1 VRSRSSATRRVRT
14 VWRACSTSSNV
25 PPDPV
30 VDPPREQG
38 RPLARILAAVVVLS
52 AGLAVLGIALLW
64 PGGSLAGPSDQEPLV
79 AGRVLA
85 VEFVEPSGPR
95 DDRSPLD
102 AGGLILLDVEVLEG
116 EAAGTVLALD
126 LPAEGYPEFRV
137 GDVVELLRSDIPGQ
151 GPTWFVTDLRR
162 LGALG
167 WLALAFIG
175 GVLLVG
181 RWRGLRA
188 LVGLG
193 LSLWVVIGFMLP
205 AILAGSS
212 PPLVA
217 LVGGTAILLLT
228 LYLSHGLNAM
238 TTSAAVGTIGALVI
252 TVVIALVAIDGTRIT
267 GFASEEAVFA
277 RFALGDLDLRGLVL
291 AGLIVAAL
299 GVLDDVTV
307 SQASTVFTVYD
318 ADPSQSFG
326 QLVARG
332 MRVGRD
338 HIASVVNTLFLAYAG
353 ASLGLLVLF
362 STSGLPVRELV
373 NTELVAVEL
382 VKTMVG
388 SLGLLVAVP
397 LTTVIAAASV
407 IGSGGSGHRPG
418 HGGGH
423 GHAH

>member
-1 VRSRSSATRRVRT
+1 MPSPATDTPPSHGRRLARALT
-14 VWRACSTSSNV
+14 VI
-25 PPDPV
+25 V
-30 VDPPREQG
+30 VAAAALALAGIAALWPGDLGIGAPEQPALVSG
-38 RPLARILAAVVVLS
+38 RILAVEVVE
-52 AGLAVLGIALLW
+52 A
-64 PGGSLAGPSDQEPLV
+64 
-79 AGRVLA
+79 
-85 VEFVEPSGPR
+85 SGPP

-102 AGGLILLDVEVLEG
+102 ASGLIFLDVEVLEG

-137 GDVVELLRSDIPGQ
+137 GDVVELLAAELPGE
-151 GPTWFVTDLRR
+151 GTTWFVTDIRR

-167 WLALAFIG
+167 WIALAFVG
-175 GVLLVG
+175 GVIAVG

-193 LSLWVVIGFMLP
+193 LSLWIVIGFMLP

-217 LVGGTAILLLT
+217 LVGGTAVLLLT

-238 TTSAAVGTIGALVI
+238 TTAAAVGTLGALVV
-252 TVVIALVAIDGTRIT
+252 TVLIALLAIDGARIT
-267 GFASEEAVFA
+267 GFASEDAVYA
-277 RFALGDLDLRGLVL
+277 RFALGELDLRGLVL

-307 SQASTVFTVYD
+307 SQASTVFTVHE
-318 ADPSQSFG
+318 ADPSQTFT
-326 QLVARG
+326 QLVSRG

-362 STSGLPVRELV
+362 STSGVPVGELL
-373 NTELVAVEL
+373 NSELVAVEL

-388 SLGLLVAVP
+388 SLGLLAAVP
-397 LTTVIAAASV
+397 LTTIIAAASV
-407 IGSGGSGHRPG
+407 VGTTPSGAGHR
-418 HGGGH
+418 HH
-423 GHAH
+423 

>member
-1 VRSRSSATRRVRT
+1 MV
-14 VWRACSTSSNV
+14 V
-25 PPDPV
+25 P
-30 VDPPREQG
+30 G
-38 RPLARILAAVVVLS
+38 RPLARVLGATVAVS
-52 AGLAVLGIALLW
+52 AIVAVLGMVLLW
-64 PGGSLAGPSDQEPLV
+64 PGASLGFEPDQPPLV

-102 AGGLILLDVEVLEG
+102 AGGLIMLDIEILEG
-116 EAAGTVLALD
+116 DEAGTLLALD

-151 GPTWFVTDLRR
+151 GSVWFVTDLRR

-167 WLALAFIG
+167 WLALVFVG

-238 TTSAAVGTIGALVI
+238 TTAAAVGTIGALVL

-267 GFASEEAVFA
+267 GFASEDAVYA
-277 RFALGDLDLRGLVL
+277 RFALGELDLRGLVL

-307 SQASTVFTVYD
+307 SQASTVFTVHD
-318 ADPSQSFG
+318 ADPTQTFS
-326 QLVARG
+326 QLVSRG

-362 STSGLPVRELV
+362 STSGLAARELI

-388 SLGLLVAVP
+388 SLGLLAAVP

-407 IGSGGSGHRPG
+407 VGTDPSRGGRRHR
-418 HGGGH
+418 HLH
-423 GHAH
+423 

>member
-1 VRSRSSATRRVRT
+1 MLG
-14 VWRACSTSSNV
+14 RA
-25 PPDPV
+25 
-30 VDPPREQG
+30 
-38 RPLARILAAVVVLS
+38 LMAIVLV
-52 AGLAVLGIALLW
+52 AGLLAVGGMVLLW
-64 PGGSLAGPSDQEPLV
+64 PGPLGFDQDDQPRLV
-79 AGRVLA
+79 GGRVLA
-85 VEFVEPSGPR
+85 VEVV
-95 DDRSPLD
+95 D
-102 AGGLILLDVEVLEG
+102 APGDVGGLSAMDASGLILLDVEIIEGPSTGLVLG
-116 EAAGTVLALD
+116 LD

-137 GDVVELLRSDIPGQ
+137 GDVVELLPSDIPGQ
-151 GPTWFVTDLRR
+151 GETWFVTDIRR
-162 LGALG
+162 IGSLG
-167 WLALAFIG
+167 WLALAFVG

-181 RWRGLRA
+181 RWRGLRSLA
-188 LVGLG
+188 GLA

-212 PPLVA
+212 PPVVA
-217 LVGGTAILLLT
+217 LVGGTAILLVT

-238 TTSAAVGTIGALVI
+238 TTAAAVGTLGALVT

-267 GFASEEAVFA
+267 GFASEDAVFA
-277 RFALGDLDLRGLVL
+277 RFAIGELDLRGLVL

-307 SQASTVFTVYD
+307 SQASTVFTVHE
-318 ADPSQSFG
+318 ADPSQSFA
-326 QLVARG
+326 QLFTRG

-362 STSGLPVRELV
+362 STSGLPVRELI

-388 SLGLLVAVP
+388 SLGLLAAVP

-407 IGSGGSGHRPG
+407 AGTEPSRRQ
-418 HGGGH
+418 H
-423 GHAH
+423 GHH

>member
-1 VRSRSSATRRVRT
+1 MAT
-14 VWRACSTSSNV
+14 
-25 PPDPV
+25 P
-30 VDPPREQG
+30 G
-38 RPLARILAAVVVLS
+38 RPLARALVGVVILAGL
-52 AGLAVLGIALLW
+52 LAVSGMALLW
-64 PGGSLAGPSDQEPLV
+64 PGASLAPAAGPSGV
-79 AGRVLA
+79 VTGRVLA
-85 VEFVEPSGPR
+85 VEIVAGAGPR
-95 DDRSPLD
+95 SDRSPLD
-102 AGGLILLDVEVLEG
+102 ADGLIMLDVEVLEG
-116 EAAGTVLALD
+116 DAAGTVIPLD

-137 GDVVELLRSDIPGQ
+137 GDIIELLRSDIPGQ
-151 GPTWFVTDLRR
+151 GTTWFVTDLRR

-167 WLALAFIG
+167 WLTLAFVG
-175 GVLLVG
+175 GVVLIG

-188 LVGLG
+188 LIGLA

-217 LVGGTAILLLT
+217 LVGGTAVLLLT

-238 TTSAAVGTIGALVI
+238 TTAAAVGTIGALVV

-267 GFASEEAVFA
+267 GFSSEEAVYA
-277 RFALGDLDLRGLVL
+277 RFALGELDLRGLVL

-307 SQASTVFTVYD
+307 SQASTVFTVHD
-318 ADPSQSFG
+318 ADPTQSFT

-362 STSGLPVRELV
+362 STSGVPVLELV
-373 NTELVAVEL
+373 NSELVAVEL

-388 SLGLLVAVP
+388 SLGLLAAVP

-407 IGSGGSGHRPG
+407 VGTEPTGFVRGHQ
-418 HGGGH
+418 H
-423 GHAH
+423 

>member
-1 VRSRSSATRRVRT
+1 MV
-14 VWRACSTSSNV
+14 V
-25 PPDPV
+25 P
-30 VDPPREQG
+30 G
-38 RPLARILAAVVVLS
+38 RPLARVLGATVAVS
-52 AGLAVLGIALLW
+52 AIVAVLGMVLLW
-64 PGGSLAGPSDQEPLV
+64 PGASLGFEPDQPPLV

-102 AGGLILLDVEVLEG
+102 AGGLIMLDIEILEG
-116 EAAGTVLALD
+116 DEAGTLLALD

-137 GDVVELLRSDIPGQ
+137 GDVVELLRSNIPGQ
-151 GPTWFVTDLRR
+151 GSVWFVTDLRR

-167 WLALAFIG
+167 WLALVFVG

-238 TTSAAVGTIGALVI
+238 TTAAAVGTIGALVL

-267 GFASEEAVFA
+267 GFASEDAVYA
-277 RFALGDLDLRGLVL
+277 RFALGELDLRGLVL

-307 SQASTVFTVYD
+307 SQASTVFTVHD
-318 ADPSQSFG
+318 ADPTQTFS
-326 QLVARG
+326 QLVSRG

-362 STSGLPVRELV
+362 STSGLAARELI

-388 SLGLLVAVP
+388 SLGLLAAVP

-407 IGSGGSGHRPG
+407 VGTDPSRGGRRHR
-418 HGGGH
+418 HLH
-423 GHAH
+423 

>member
-1 VRSRSSATRRVRT
+1 
-14 VWRACSTSSNV
+14 
-25 PPDPV
+25 
-30 VDPPREQG
+30 
-38 RPLARILAAVVVLS
+38 VLS
-52 AGLAVLGIALLW
+52 RVLLAVIAASALLSLSGFVLLW
-64 PGGSLAGPSDQEPLV
+64 PGDLQRSEPEQPPLV
-79 AGRVLA
+79 GARVLA
-85 VEFVEPSGPR
+85 VETVEDAGGA
-95 DDRSPLD
+95 DGRSPLD
-102 AGGLILLDVEVLEG
+102 ASGLTLLDVEVLEG

-137 GDVVELLRSDIPGQ
+137 GDIVELIATDIPGQ
-151 GPTWFVTDLRR
+151 GLTWFVTDIRR

-167 WLALAFIG
+167 WLAAAFVG

-181 RWRGLRA
+181 RWRGLRS
-188 LVGLG
+188 LIGLG

-212 PPLVA
+212 PVLVA
-217 LVGGTAILLLT
+217 LVGGTAIVLAT
-228 LYLSHGLNAM
+228 LYLSHGVNAM
-238 TTSAAVGTIGALVI
+238 TTAAAVGTIGALVA
-252 TVVIALVAIDGTRIT
+252 TVIIALVAIDGARIT
-267 GFASEEAVFA
+267 GFASEDAVYA
-277 RFALGDLDLRGLVL
+277 RFALGELDLRGLVL

-307 SQASTVFTVYD
+307 SQASTVFTVHET
-318 ADPSQSFG
+318 DPTQSFA

-388 SLGLLVAVP
+388 SLGLLAAVP

-407 IGSGGSGHRPG
+407 VGTEPSGRT
-418 HGGGH
+418 H
-423 GHAH
+423 GHN

>member
-1 VRSRSSATRRVRT
+1 MPPEGPAARAPLGRV
-14 VWRACSTSSNV
+14 
-25 PPDPV
+25 
-30 VDPPREQG
+30 
-38 RPLARILAAVVVLS
+38 LAAIVIVAGVL
-52 AGLAVLGIALLW
+52 AAIGMVLLRPADLGLGA
-64 PGGSLAGPSDQEPLV
+64 PEQQELV
-79 AGRVLA
+79 GGRVLA
-85 VEFVEPSGPR
+85 VEIVEAAGPR
-95 DDRSPLD
+95 DDLSPLD
-102 AGGLILLDVEVLEG
+102 SSGLILLDVEVLEG
-116 EAAGTVLALD
+116 DAAGTVLALD

-137 GDVVELLRSDIPGQ
+137 GDVVELAASDLPGQ
-151 GPTWFVTDLRR
+151 GITWFVTDIRR
-162 LGALG
+162 LGSLG
-167 WLALAFIG
+167 WLALVFVA

-181 RWRGLRA
+181 RWRGLRS

-205 AILAGSS
+205 AILSGSS
-212 PPLVA
+212 PPVVA

-228 LYLSHGLNAM
+228 LYLSHGVNAM
-238 TTSAAVGTIGALVI
+238 TTAAAVGTLGALVL

-267 GFASEEAVFA
+267 GFASEDAVSA
-277 RFALGDLDLRGLVL
+277 RFALGELDLRGLVL

-307 SQASTVFTVYD
+307 SQASTVFTVHD
-318 ADPSQSFG
+318 ADPSQTFG
-326 QLVARG
+326 QLVGRG

-362 STSGLPVRELV
+362 STSGLPLRELV

-388 SLGLLVAVP
+388 SLGLLAAVP

-407 IGSGGSGHRPG
+407 VGTAPTGAR
-418 HGGGH
+418 
-423 GHAH
+423 HAH

>member
-1 VRSRSSATRRVRT
+1 
-14 VWRACSTSSNV
+14 V
-25 PPDPV
+25 PPDGSAGRVPLRRALLAV
-30 VDPPREQG
+30 VIAAG
-38 RPLARILAAVVVLS
+38 VLAAAGMVLLRP
-52 AGLAVLGIALLW
+52 AGLGIE
-64 PGGSLAGPSDQEPLV
+64 PPEQQELIS
-79 AGRVLA
+79 ARVLA
-85 VEFVEPSGPR
+85 VEVVEPSGAR
-95 DDRSPLD
+95 DDLSPLD
-102 AGGLILLDVEVLEG
+102 STGLILLDVEIIEG
-116 EAAGTVLALD
+116 ERTGTVLGLD

-137 GDVVELLRSDIPGQ
+137 GDTVELAATEVPGQ
-151 GPTWFVTDLRR
+151 GTTWFVTDIRR
-162 LGALG
+162 LGGLTA
-167 WLALAFIG
+167 LALVFVA

-181 RWRGLRA
+181 RWRGLRS

-193 LSLWVVIGFMLP
+193 LSLWVVVGFMLP

-238 TTSAAVGTIGALVI
+238 TTAAAAGTLGALVV

-267 GFASEEAVFA
+267 GFASEDAVYA
-277 RFALGDLDLRGLVL
+277 RFALGELDLRGLVL

-307 SQASTVFTVYD
+307 SQASTVFTVHD
-318 ADPSQSFG
+318 ADPTQTFG

-362 STSGLPVRELV
+362 STSGLPFGELV

-388 SLGLLVAVP
+388 SLGLLAAVP

-407 IGSGGSGHRPG
+407 VGTPPS
-418 HGGGH
+418 GGGH
-423 GHAH
+423 GSH

>member
-1 VRSRSSATRRVRT
+1 VQPDAPVSSRTLGRVL
-14 VWRACSTSSNV
+14 VA
-25 PPDPV
+25 
-30 VDPPREQG
+30 
-38 RPLARILAAVVVLS
+38 IVVL
-52 AGLAVLGIALLW
+52 AGVLALIGMSVLW
-64 PGGSLAGPSDQEPLV
+64 PGALRLDAPEQPALIG
-79 AGRVLA
+79 GRVLA
-85 VEFVEPSGPR
+85 VEIVEAPAGGAGL
-95 DDRSPLD
+95 SPLD
-102 AGGLILLDVEVLEG
+102 AGGLIMLDVEVLEG
-116 EAAGTVLALD
+116 ESAGLVLALD

-137 GDVVELLRSDIPGQ
+137 GDIVELLPADIPGQ
-151 GPTWFVTDLRR
+151 GVTWFVTDIRR

-167 WLALAFIG
+167 WLALVFVG
-175 GVLLVG
+175 GVLAVG
-181 RWRGLRA
+181 RWRGLRS

-212 PPLVA
+212 PPMVA
-217 LVGGTAILLLT
+217 LVGGTAILLVT

-238 TTSAAVGTIGALVI
+238 TTAAAVGTLGALVT

-267 GFASEEAVFA
+267 GFASEDAVYA
-277 RFALGDLDLRGLVL
+277 RFAIGELDLRGLVL

-307 SQASTVFTVYD
+307 SQASTVYTVHE

-326 QLVARG
+326 QLFTRG

-388 SLGLLVAVP
+388 SLGLLAAVP

-407 IGSGGSGHRPG
+407 VGTEP
-418 HGGGH
+418 HGRHDGKH
-423 GHAH
+423 

>member
-1 VRSRSSATRRVRT
+1 VPPEPASPRGRLGAVLRT
-14 VWRACSTSSNV
+14 V
-25 PPDPV
+25 V
-30 VDPPREQG
+30 VAAALLSIAG
-38 RPLARILAAVVVLS
+38 MLA
-52 AGLAVLGIALLW
+52 LW
-64 PGGSLAGPSDQEPLV
+64 PGDVAPVTADQVPLV
-79 AGRVLA
+79 GARVLA
-85 VEFVEPSGPR
+85 VETVDPTGPR

-102 AGGLILLDVEVLEG
+102 AGGLILLDVEILEG
-116 EAAGTVLALD
+116 DAAGTVLALD

-137 GDVVELLRSDIPGQ
+137 GDVVELVAMDVPGQ
-151 GPTWFVTDLRR
+151 GTTWFVTDLRR
-162 LGALG
+162 TGALG
-167 WLALAFIG
+167 WLALLFVG
-175 GVLLVG
+175 CVLLVG
-181 RWRGLRA
+181 RWRGLRS

-217 LVGGTAILLLT
+217 LVGGTVILLVT

-238 TTSAAVGTIGALVI
+238 TTAAAVGTLTALVV
-252 TVVIALVAIDGTRIT
+252 TVVVALVAIDGVRIT
-267 GFASEEAVFA
+267 GFASEEAVYA
-277 RFALGDLDLRGLVL
+277 RFALGELDLRGLVL

-307 SQASTVFTVYD
+307 SQASTVFTVHE

-326 QLVARG
+326 QLVTRG

-362 STSGLPVRELV
+362 STSGLPVLELV

-388 SLGLLVAVP
+388 SLGLLAAVP

-407 IGSGGSGHRPG
+407 VGTEPAGHHR
-418 HGGGH
+418 H
-423 GHAH
+423 

>member
-1 VRSRSSATRRVRT
+1 VLPEAAARR
-14 VWRACSTSSNV
+14 
-25 PPDPV
+25 
-30 VDPPREQG
+30 
-38 RPLARILAAVVVLS
+38 RPLGRILGAIVVG
-52 AGLAVLGIALLW
+52 AGLLTLVGVVLLW
-64 PGGSLAGPSDQEPLV
+64 PGDIRPVEPDQPPLV
-79 AGRVLA
+79 GGRVLA
-85 VEFVEPSGPR
+85 VETVAPTGPR

-102 AGGLILLDVEVLEG
+102 AGGLILLDVEILEG
-116 EAAGTVLALD
+116 PSAGTVLALE

-137 GDVVELLRSDIPGQ
+137 GDVVELLATEVPGQ

-167 WLALAFIG
+167 WLALLFVG

-181 RWRGLRA
+181 RWRGLRS
-188 LVGLG
+188 LLGLA

-217 LVGGTAILLLT
+217 LIGGTAILLIT

-238 TTSAAVGTIGALVI
+238 TTAAAVGTLGALVV
-252 TVVIALVAIDGTRIT
+252 TVVLALVAIDGARIT
-267 GFASEEAVFA
+267 GFASEDAVYA
-277 RFALGDLDLRGLVL
+277 RFALGELDLRGLVL

-307 SQASTVFTVYD
+307 SQASTVFAIHET
-318 ADPSQSFG
+318 DPGQSFA
-326 QLVARG
+326 QLVTRG

-362 STSGLPVRELV
+362 STSGIPVRELV

-388 SLGLLVAVP
+388 SLGLLAAVP

-407 IGSGGSGHRPG
+407 VGTAPSG
-418 HGGGH
+418 HGGH
-423 GHAH
+423 

>member
-1 VRSRSSATRRVRT
+1 MPPEAPAG
-14 VWRACSTSSNV
+14 RAML
-25 PPDPV
+25 
-30 VDPPREQG
+30 G
-38 RPLARILAAVVVLS
+38 RALAAIVV
-52 AGLAVLGIALLW
+52 AAAVLALAGMAVLW
-64 PGGSLAGPSDQEPLV
+64 PGSLVVDASDQPQLV
-79 AGRVLA
+79 GGRVLA
-85 VEFVEPSGPR
+85 VEVVDAPGDPTGM
-95 DDRSPLD
+95 SPLD
-102 AGGLILLDVEVLEG
+102 AGGLILLDVEIIEG
-116 EAAGTVLALD
+116 PSAGQVLALD

-137 GDVVELLRSDIPGQ
+137 GDIVELLPSDIPGQ
-151 GPTWFVTDLRR
+151 GETWFVTDIRR

-167 WLALAFIG
+167 WLALAFVG
-175 GVLLVG
+175 GVLAVG

-188 LVGLG
+188 LIGLG

-212 PPLVA
+212 PPVVA
-217 LVGGTAILLLT
+217 LVGGTAILIIT
-228 LYLSHGLNAM
+228 LYLSHGFNAM
-238 TTSAAVGTIGALVI
+238 TTAAAVGTLGALVT

-267 GFASEEAVFA
+267 GFASEDAVYA
-277 RFALGDLDLRGLVL
+277 RFALGELDLRGLVL

-307 SQASTVFTVYD
+307 SQASTVFTVHE
-318 ADPSQSFG
+318 ADPSQSFS
-326 QLVARG
+326 QLVTRG

-388 SLGLLVAVP
+388 SLGLLAAVP
-397 LTTVIAAASV
+397 LTTLIAAASV
-407 IGSGGSGHRPG
+407 AGTEPTGHDRGHSHGRP
-418 HGGGH
+418 
-423 GHAH
+423 

>member
-1 VRSRSSATRRVRT
+1 
-14 VWRACSTSSNV
+14 V
-25 PPDPV
+25 PPEAPV
-30 VDPPREQG
+30 GG
-38 RPLARILAAVVVLS
+38 RALGRVLVAVVALSGVL
-52 AGLAVLGIALLW
+52 ALVGMALLW
-64 PGGSLAGPSDQEPLV
+64 PSGLRVAPSEQPSLVGA
-79 AGRVLA
+79 RVLA
-85 VEFVEPSGPR
+85 VEFVDAPDVAEGL
-95 DDRSPLD
+95 SPLD

-116 EAAGTVLALD
+116 ESAGLVLALD

-137 GDVVELLRSDIPGQ
+137 GDVVELLPADIPGQ
-151 GPTWFVTDLRR
+151 GVSWFVTDIRR

-167 WLALAFIG
+167 WLALAFVG
-175 GVLLVG
+175 GVLAVG

-188 LVGLG
+188 LIGLG

-212 PPLVA
+212 PPVVA
-217 LVGGTAILLLT
+217 LVGGTAILLVT
-228 LYLSHGLNAM
+228 LYLSHGLNPM
-238 TTSAAVGTIGALVI
+238 TTAAAVGTLGALVT

-267 GFASEEAVFA
+267 GFASEDAVYA
-277 RFALGDLDLRGLVL
+277 RFAIGELDLRGLVL

-307 SQASTVFTVYD
+307 SQASTVFTVHE

-388 SLGLLVAVP
+388 SLGLLAAVP

-407 IGSGGSGHRPG
+407 AGTEPRGH
-418 HGGGH
+418 HH
-423 GHAH
+423 GHH

>member
-1 VRSRSSATRRVRT
+1 
-14 VWRACSTSSNV
+14 V
-25 PPDPV
+25 PPEAPA
-30 VDPPREQG
+30 G
-38 RPLARILAAVVVLS
+38 RVMLGRALAAIVVV
-52 AGLAVLGIALLW
+52 AAVLALAGMAALW
-64 PGGSLAGPSDQEPLV
+64 PGSLVVDTSDQPQLV
-79 AGRVLA
+79 GGRVLA
-85 VEFVEPSGPR
+85 VEVVDAPG
-95 DDRSPLD
+95 DAVGLSPLD
-102 AGGLILLDVEVLEG
+102 AGGLILLDVEIIEG
-116 EAAGTVLALD
+116 PSAGRVLALD

-137 GDVVELLRSDIPGQ
+137 GDIVELLPSDIPGQ
-151 GPTWFVTDLRR
+151 GETWFVTDIRR

-167 WLALAFIG
+167 WLALAFVG
-175 GVLLVG
+175 GVLAVG

-188 LVGLG
+188 LIGLG

-212 PPLVA
+212 PPVVA
-217 LVGGTAILLLT
+217 LVGGTAILIIT

-238 TTSAAVGTIGALVI
+238 TTAAAVGTLGALVT

-267 GFASEEAVFA
+267 GFASEDAVYA
-277 RFALGDLDLRGLVL
+277 RFALGELDLRGLVL

-307 SQASTVFTVYD
+307 SQASTVFTVHE
-318 ADPSQSFG
+318 ADPSQSFS
-326 QLVARG
+326 QLVTRG

-388 SLGLLVAVP
+388 SLGLLAAVP

-407 IGSGGSGHRPG
+407 AGTEPAGH
-418 HGGGH
+418 HH
-423 GHAH
+423 GHH

>member
-1 VRSRSSATRRVRT
+1 M
-14 VWRACSTSSNV
+14 V
-25 PPDPV
+25 P
-30 VDPPREQG
+30 G
-38 RPLARILAAVVVLS
+38 RPLARVLGATVAVS
-52 AGLAVLGIALLW
+52 AIVAVLGMVLLW
-64 PGGSLAGPSDQEPLV
+64 PGASLGFEPDQPPLV

-102 AGGLILLDVEVLEG
+102 AGGLIMLDIEILEG
-116 EAAGTVLALD
+116 DEAGTLLALD

-151 GPTWFVTDLRR
+151 GSVWFVTDLRR

-167 WLALAFIG
+167 WLALVFVG

-238 TTSAAVGTIGALVI
+238 TTAAAVGTIGALVL

-267 GFASEEAVFA
+267 GFASEDAVYA
-277 RFALGDLDLRGLVL
+277 RFALGELDLRGLVL

-307 SQASTVFTVYD
+307 SQASTVFTVHD
-318 ADPSQSFG
+318 ADPTQTFS
-326 QLVARG
+326 QLVSRG

-362 STSGLPVRELV
+362 STSGLAARELI

-388 SLGLLVAVP
+388 SLGLLAAVP

-407 IGSGGSGHRPG
+407 VGTDPSRGGRRHR
-418 HGGGH
+418 HLH
-423 GHAH
+423 

>member
-1 VRSRSSATRRVRT
+1 MLTASL
-14 VWRACSTSSNV
+14 ACSTSLNV
-25 PPDPV
+25 PPDPA
-30 VDPPREQG
+30 VDPAATPG
-38 RPLARILAAVVVLS
+38 RPLARTLLAVVVL
-52 AGLAVLGIALLW
+52 AGFLAALGMVLLW
-64 PGGSLAGPSDQEPLV
+64 PGELRTADLEQTTLV
-79 AGRVLA
+79 SGRVVA
-85 VEFVEPSGPR
+85 VEFVAPVGPR

-102 AGGLILLDVEVLEG
+102 AGGLIILDVEVLG
-116 EAAGTVLALD
+116 GDDAGTIVPLD

-137 GDVVELLRSDIPGQ
+137 GDVVELARIDVPGQ
-151 GPTWFVTDLRR
+151 GPTWFVTDVRR
-162 LGALG
+162 LGPLG
-167 WLALAFIG
+167 WLALAFVG
-175 GVLLVG
+175 GVLLIG

-188 LVGLG
+188 LIGLA

-212 PPLVA
+212 PPIVA

-238 TTSAAVGTIGALVI
+238 TTAAAVGTIGALVV

-267 GFASEEAVFA
+267 GFSSEDAVYA
-277 RFALGDLDLRGLVL
+277 RFALGDLDLRGIVL

-326 QLVARG
+326 QLFARG

-362 STSGLPVRELV
+362 STSGVPVLELV
-373 NTELVAVEL
+373 NSERVAVEL

-388 SLGLLVAVP
+388 SLGLLAAVP
-397 LTTVIAAASV
+397 LTTLIAAASV
-407 IGSGGSGHRPG
+407 AGTERTPHGRGGSGHR
-418 HGGGH
+418 H
-423 GHAH
+423 

>member
-1 VRSRSSATRRVRT
+1 MPPEGPAARAPLGRV
-14 VWRACSTSSNV
+14 
-25 PPDPV
+25 
-30 VDPPREQG
+30 
-38 RPLARILAAVVVLS
+38 LAAIVIVAGVL
-52 AGLAVLGIALLW
+52 AAIGMVLLRPADLGLGA
-64 PGGSLAGPSDQEPLV
+64 PEQRELV
-79 AGRVLA
+79 GGRVLA
-85 VEFVEPSGPR
+85 VEIVEAAGPR
-95 DDRSPLD
+95 DDLSPLD
-102 AGGLILLDVEVLEG
+102 SSGLILLDVEVLEG
-116 EAAGTVLALD
+116 DAAGTVLALD

-137 GDVVELLRSDIPGQ
+137 GDVVELAASDLPGQ
-151 GPTWFVTDLRR
+151 GITWFVTDIRR
-162 LGALG
+162 LGSLG
-167 WLALAFIG
+167 WLALVFVA

-181 RWRGLRA
+181 RWRGLRS

-205 AILAGSS
+205 AILSGSS
-212 PPLVA
+212 PPVVA

-228 LYLSHGLNAM
+228 LYLSHGVNAM
-238 TTSAAVGTIGALVI
+238 TTAAAVGTLGALVL

-267 GFASEEAVFA
+267 GFASEDAVSA
-277 RFALGDLDLRGLVL
+277 RFALGELDLRGLVL

-307 SQASTVFTVYD
+307 SQASTVFTVHD
-318 ADPSQSFG
+318 ADPSQTFG
-326 QLVARG
+326 QLVGRG

-362 STSGLPVRELV
+362 STSGLPLRELV

-388 SLGLLVAVP
+388 SLGLLAAVP

-407 IGSGGSGHRPG
+407 VGTAPTGAR
-418 HGGGH
+418 
-423 GHAH
+423 HAH

>member
-1 VRSRSSATRRVRT
+1 
-14 VWRACSTSSNV
+14 V
-25 PPDPV
+25 PPEAPAGHG
-30 VDPPREQG
+30 QLG
-38 RPLARILAAVVVLS
+38 RILAGIVVAAAVLAVV
-52 AGLAVLGIALLW
+52 GIGLLW
-64 PGGSLAGPSDQEPLV
+64 PGDLGIDTPEQPSLVSA
-79 AGRVLA
+79 RVLA
-85 VEFVEPSGPR
+85 VEVAAPTGPR
-95 DDRSPLD
+95 SDLSPLD

-116 EAAGTVLALD
+116 DAAGTVLALD

-137 GDVVELLRSDIPGQ
+137 GDVVELLPSDVPGQ
-151 GPTWFVTDLRR
+151 ETTWFVTDLRR

-167 WLALAFIG
+167 WLALVFVG
-175 GVLLVG
+175 GVLAVG
-181 RWRGLRA
+181 RWRGLRS
-188 LVGLG
+188 LIGLG

-217 LVGGTAILLLT
+217 LVGGTAIMLLT

-238 TTSAAVGTIGALVI
+238 TTAAAVGTLGALVV

-267 GFASEEAVFA
+267 GFASEDAVFA
-277 RFALGDLDLRGLVL
+277 RFALGELDLRGLVL

-307 SQASTVFTVYD
+307 SQASTVFTVHET
-318 ADPSQSFG
+318 DPTQTFG
-326 QLVARG
+326 QLFARG

-362 STSGLPVRELV
+362 STSGLPIGELV

-388 SLGLLVAVP
+388 SLGLLAAVP

-407 IGSGGSGHRPG
+407 AGTRPASGR
-418 HGGGH
+418 
-423 GHAH
+423 GHAHRH